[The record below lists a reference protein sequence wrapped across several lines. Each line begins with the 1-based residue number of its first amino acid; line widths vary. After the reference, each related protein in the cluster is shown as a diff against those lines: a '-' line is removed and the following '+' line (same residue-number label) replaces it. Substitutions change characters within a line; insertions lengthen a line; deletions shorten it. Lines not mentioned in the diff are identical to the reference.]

1 MLVYCCIYR
10 SVDSAGSFLLC
21 VICLNCI
28 HSNHGWLLQCVLSV
42 PATCVNIKR
51 WTSWFLIYMHFH
63 LLSSSWLLRAC
74 CCVLVLGL
82 TEKYACLPWWL
93 GGSSKNGPLDGS
105 CYLFLLQI
113 EYGQTLLVDCWS
125 VTPCWRWCHIRQ
137 ARSDK
142 QVVWW
147 RIHCSVLSCICNDA
161 STALSELAGRDRFA
175 EPLIVF

>member
-1 MLVYCCIYR
+1 MVSNLCTSTFWVLV
-10 SVDSAGSFLLC
+10 D
-21 VICLNCI
+21 
-28 HSNHGWLLQCVLSV
+28 
-42 PATCVNIKR
+42 
-51 WTSWFLIYMHFH
+51 
-63 LLSSSWLLRAC
+63 

-93 GGSSKNGPLDGS
+93 GGSSKKGRLDGS

-125 VTPCWRWCHIRQ
+125 VTPCWRRCHIRQ

-147 RIHCSVLSCICNDA
+147 RIHCCIRGFIGAGWQRSVCGAFDRFLAIGSSR
-161 STALSELAGRDRFA
+161 STEDINRGYPAAYQPKGWCHRAGRSLPTSGEHLTSPCQSDDD
-175 EPLIVF
+175 PWHLQQ